1 LDYNQEPD
9 MTKHKET
16 EKPEEVVE
24 HVPTPDEAKQMF
36 AENPGLDYV
45 VTTEG
50 GLHRDG
56 RKA

>member
-1 LDYNQEPD
+1 
-9 MTKHKET
+9 MTRHKE
-16 EKPEEVVE
+16 PEQVE
-24 HVPTPDEAKQMF
+24 PAAEQVPTPEEAKQMF
-36 AENPGLDYV
+36 ADNPGLDYV

>member
-1 LDYNQEPD
+1 

>member
-1 LDYNQEPD
+1 
-9 MTKHKET
+9 MTKHKE
-16 EKPEEVVE
+16 EKQEEQQAPAE
-24 HVPTPDEAKQMF
+24 HVPTPEEAKQMF
-36 AENPGLDYV
+36 ADTPGLDYV